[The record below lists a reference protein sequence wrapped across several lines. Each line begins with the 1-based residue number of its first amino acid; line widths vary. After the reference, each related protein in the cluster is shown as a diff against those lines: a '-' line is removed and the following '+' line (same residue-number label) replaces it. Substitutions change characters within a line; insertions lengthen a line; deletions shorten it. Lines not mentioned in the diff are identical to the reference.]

1 MEKSGKPKKHVLRP
15 LLWWFLL
22 VLVLFGIR
30 THQRLMEKTRL
41 VFTVTMQG
49 QPHYEAS
56 TTFDGK
62 PAISGQNIP
71 LGNHT
76 FAVTLLKGEPFS
88 TNMFV
93 WYGEHNFGTIDL
105 KRTMGTLSVS
115 ADPPAPIL
123 VIRGPE
129 WAVTLTN
136 SSGLTQLVP
145 TDAYYVEADY
155 PQWSKNYSATVFANQ
170 TTAYSFAP
178 HFGALQLGCNQPDA
192 TYQLQAADG
201 RLISNGSLPVTVA
214 GLPAGD
220 YTIVAVHH
228 RHQRTD
234 TLTVKADTTTPAQF
248 DFNYGVAV
256 FETTPAGAMVVTTGN
271 GQNVGVTPL
280 TVGEILPGNWSFTLQ
295 RNGYQSVQ
303 LSLDVAA
310 NQTNFVS
317 TNLVSEN
324 YLHAMNAARQFLA
337 AADYDSALKSAG
349 DALTS
354 RPADADA
361 TILQNEATGL
371 GYIKRAKALGN
382 LGDYIEGGQELKLA
396 LHSLPDNTE
405 AKQLATDFKQHEPE
419 EIERRRVERLE
430 QPKKSFDAA
439 LAYIDGATLFESH
452 ELTTGKPATE
462 TFSAIQT
469 QLTSVPPVFQIVTS
483 KMDGEIFFIE
493 ATENFSGGSRRCVIV
508 GGQSKDDETQIYF
521 KVVESKKVGFFN
533 QPLGAL
539 MGSMPAK
546 YTLID
551 PSQLQADDK
560 LKIQIAEGVS
570 NVTARIQIAI
580 GQTPAPAVQP
590 ASPQ

>member
-62 PAISGQNIP
+62 PALSGQKIS

-76 FAVTLLKGEPFS
+76 FTVTLAKGEPFS

-93 WYGEHNFGTIDL
+93 WYGEHNFGAIDL

-155 PQWSKNYSATVFANQ
+155 PHWQKSDTATVFANQ
-170 TTAYSFAP
+170 TISYSFAP

-192 TYQLQAADG
+192 TYQLQAANE

-220 YTIVAVHH
+220 YKLFAVHH
-228 RHQRTD
+228 RHQQTE
-234 TLTVKADTTTPAQF
+234 TLTVKADTTTPAQL
-248 DFNYGVAV
+248 DFNYGAVV
-256 FETTPAGAMVVTTGN
+256 FETTPDGATVETTGN

-280 TVGEILPGNWSFTLQ
+280 KLVELLPGNWSFTLQ

-303 LSLDVAA
+303 LSLDVVA
-310 NQTNFVS
+310 NETNFVS

-324 YLHAMNAARQFLA
+324 YLHAMTAARQFIA

-396 LHSLPDNTE
+396 LQSLPDNAE
-405 AKQLATDFKQHEPE
+405 AKQLVTDFRQHEPE
-419 EIERRRVERLE
+419 EIERRRAERL
-430 QPKKSFDAA
+430 QLPKKSFDAA
-439 LAYIDGATLFESH
+439 LSYLEGASYFESY
-452 ELTTGKPATE
+452 ELKTGKTAAE
-462 TFSAIQT
+462 THAAIEM
-469 QLTSVPPVFQIVTS
+469 QLKSTPPVFQIVRSETT
-483 KMDGEIFFIE
+483 GEIFVIE
-493 ATENFSGGSRRCVIV
+493 ATQNFSGGQRRCMIV
-508 GGQSKDDETQIYF
+508 GGQSKDDETQVYF
-521 KVVESKKVGFFN
+521 KVVESKKVSFMD

-539 MGSMPAK
+539 VGAMPSK

-551 PSQLQADDK
+551 PGQLQAGDK
-560 LKIQIAEGVS
+560 LKNQIADGVS
-570 NVTARIQIAI
+570 NVTARIQFAI

-590 ASPQ
+590 APPQ